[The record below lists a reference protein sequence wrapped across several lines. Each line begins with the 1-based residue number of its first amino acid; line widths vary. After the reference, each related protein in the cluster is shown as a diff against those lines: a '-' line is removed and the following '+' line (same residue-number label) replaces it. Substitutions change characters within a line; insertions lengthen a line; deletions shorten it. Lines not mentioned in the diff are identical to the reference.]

1 MTLVQKM
8 RFLYSRSLW
17 NNHSDPFFSL
27 ASKLL
32 LNLKSWQMQVV
43 GKTWSCCNIKS
54 HGFKFSIILF
64 NRHQRQLFHQSTFTI
79 IIPVTV
85 CKCIQPAQPTIITCS
100 DTRKRPNL
108 QSLPI
113 SIRFLWHQKQ
123 LLLKHSDSV
132 TVNNKMLLTKV
143 CSSQHAT
150 WMFHFIKFCID
161 LIKSAMYKRKK
172 LML

>member
-1 MTLVQKM
+1 MYFNQPNLQ
-8 RFLYSRSLW
+8 SL
-17 NNHSDPFFSL
+17 
-27 ASKLL
+27 
-32 LNLKSWQMQVV
+32 
-43 GKTWSCCNIKS
+43 
-54 HGFKFSIILF
+54 
-64 NRHQRQLFHQSTFTI
+64 
-79 IIPVTV
+79 
-85 CKCIQPAQPTIITCS
+85 PAFS

-108 QSLPI
+108 LSLPI

-172 LML
+172 LMLKKQNTGYPIKSVNYWCKQYMCVITNLLIAKTSELAQINNPEKPPCH

>member
-1 MTLVQKM
+1 MYFNQPNLQ
-8 RFLYSRSLW
+8 SL
-17 NNHSDPFFSL
+17 
-27 ASKLL
+27 
-32 LNLKSWQMQVV
+32 
-43 GKTWSCCNIKS
+43 
-54 HGFKFSIILF
+54 
-64 NRHQRQLFHQSTFTI
+64 
-79 IIPVTV
+79 
-85 CKCIQPAQPTIITCS
+85 PAFS

-108 QSLPI
+108 LSLPI

-123 LLLKHSDSV
+123 LLLKYSDSV

-172 LML
+172 LVLKKQNTGYSIKSVNYWCKQYMCVITKTSELAQINNPEKPPCH